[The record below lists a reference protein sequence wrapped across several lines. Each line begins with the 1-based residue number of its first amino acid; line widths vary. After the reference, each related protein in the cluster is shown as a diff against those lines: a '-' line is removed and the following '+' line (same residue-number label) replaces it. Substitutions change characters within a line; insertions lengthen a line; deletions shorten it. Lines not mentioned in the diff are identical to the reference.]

1 MKTTAKIIGSGNLH
15 LCKVCGNIKQH
26 ACTKSNTCLDCL
38 AAGLKWC
45 TKCEQVKPTSEFPR
59 WGMSYGPVC
68 KECKREYDRAYQK
81 QRYNVDK
88 EYRER
93 TINKTA
99 QSQDKRHRNACGSYT
114 YDEWQNVLEEF
125 NHECAY
131 CGATGSLTVD
141 HIIPLSCGGLN
152 EIQNLV
158 PACGSCNRSKC
169 AKDVFEW
176 YSSGP
181 FYDQARA
188 DRIAAR
194 LAHAQPRP
202 RAVPDTSRST
212 AGPNLPTAAAAR

>member
-1 MKTTAKIIGSGNLH
+1 MKITTKIISSGNLH

-68 KECKREYDRAYQK
+68 KECKYECDRAYQK
-81 QRYNVDK
+81 QRYTVDK

-99 QSQDKRHRNACGSYT
+99 QSQDKRHRNARGSYT

-158 PACGSCNRSKC
+158 PACESCNKSKG
-169 AKDVFEW
+169 AKSFDEW
-176 YSSGP
+176 YPSRQ

-188 DRIAAR
+188 GRIAAR
-194 LAHAQPRP
+194 LALAQLKQRQ
-202 RAVPDTSRST
+202 ST
-212 AGPNLPTAAAAR
+212 D

>member
-1 MKTTAKIIGSGNLH
+1 MKITAKIISGGNFH

-26 ACTKSNTCLDCL
+26 ASANSNTCLDCL

-45 TKCEQVKPTSEFPR
+45 IKCEQVKPTSEFPR
-59 WGMSYGPVC
+59 QDLSYGSFC

-81 QRYNVDK
+81 QRYTVDK

-99 QSQDKRHRNACGSYT
+99 QSQAKRHRNACGSYT

-141 HIIPLSCGGLN
+141 HIIPLSRGGLN

-158 PACGSCNRSKC
+158 PACKSCNTSKGI
-169 AKDVFEW
+169 KDAIEW
-176 YSSGP
+176 YSSRP

-194 LAHAQPRP
+194 LALAQLKQRQYT
-202 RAVPDTSRST
+202 DQ
-212 AGPNLPTAAAAR
+212 